1 MDVTDIV
8 NHMHSA
14 LARRLPFFYGWV
26 IVIVS
31 GLSGAFISGTTSWG
45 LGIFATPMQEE
56 FGWNRTFFFLPLAVG
71 AVISAVAGPLIGPS
85 FDKRYGV
92 RIAFAIG
99 VVLFAGSLIGMRSVN
114 GFTYYLLV
122 YGVLGGVGH
131 FGLISTRS
139 ILPKWFIR
147 KRGRA
152 FATAGS
158 LTSLGPLIFPVALQ
172 MMVSS
177 IGWRDT
183 WMVVGL
189 AFLALM
195 IPAAGLIIR
204 GPEDLGLHP
213 DGDSALPY
221 STPCIN
227 AEAGLTIEISYTRRE
242 AVRTLR
248 FWLLIAAVVVGT
260 VSIRGMIPN
269 IYPFLVHQGQSATA
283 ASFSFTVYAISTI
296 VAAFVWGT
304 YADRHGARV
313 PFLGLT
319 VVMLT
324 SMGFLW
330 MVNSQPLMFAAMAY
344 LGVGVN
350 SFFIMGGLFVANS
363 FGRAHYGAIN
373 GLFQPFNNTATY
385 GGPLI
390 FGILYDLSNNSYG
403 ALFTI
408 AAVLWVI
415 AFASAYLVRPGK
427 LLVASGRSTR

>member
-1 MDVTDIV
+1 
-8 NHMHSA
+8 MHSA

-45 LGIFATPMQEE
+45 LGIFVTPMQEE
-56 FGWNRTFFFLPLAVG
+56 FGWNRTLFFLPLAIG
-71 AVISAVAGPLIGPS
+71 ALMSAVAGSLFGPT

-92 RIAFAIG
+92 RIAFAVG
-99 VVLFAGSLIGMRSVN
+99 VVIFAGSLIAMRSVN

-122 YGVLGGVGH
+122 YGVMGGVGH

-172 MMVSS
+172 MMVST

-189 AFLALM
+189 AFLLLM
-195 IPAAGLIIR
+195 VPATVLIIR

-213 DGDSALPY
+213 DGDTPLPHSA
-221 STPCIN
+221 SQAN
-227 AEAGLTIEISYTRRE
+227 ARPAAVTEISYTRQE

-248 FWLLIAAVVVGT
+248 FWLLIAAVVAGT
-260 VSIRGMIPN
+260 ISIRGMIPN
-269 IYPFLVHQGQSATA
+269 IHPFLVHQGVSATA
-283 ASFSFTVYAISTI
+283 ASFSFTVYAVTTI
-296 VAAFVWGT
+296 IAAFVWGT

-330 MVNSQPLMFAAMAY
+330 VVNGQPIMFAAMAY

-373 GLFQPFNNTATY
+373 GLFQPFNNAATY
-385 GGPLI
+385 GGPLL
-390 FGILYDLSNNSYG
+390 FGVLYDLTNDSYG
-403 ALFTI
+403 ALFTV
-408 AAVLWVI
+408 AAVLWLI
-415 AFASAYLVRPGK
+415 AFGTAYLVRPAK
-427 LLVASGRSTR
+427 RPVASNLAAR

>member
-1 MDVTDIV
+1 
-8 NHMHSA
+8 MHSA
-14 LARRLPFFYGWV
+14 LARRLPFYYGWV

-31 GLSGAFISGTTSWG
+31 GLSGSFISGTTSWG
-45 LGIFATPMQEE
+45 LGIFVTPMQEE
-56 FGWNRTFFFLPLAVG
+56 FGWNRTLFFLPLAVG
-71 AVISAVAGPLIGPS
+71 ALMSAVAGPLFGPS

-92 RIAFAIG
+92 RIAFAVG
-99 VVLFAGSLIGMRSVN
+99 VVIFAGSLIAMRNVN

-131 FGLISTRS
+131 FGLISTRA

-158 LTSLGPLIFPVALQ
+158 LTSLGPLIFPAALQ
-172 MMVSS
+172 IMVST

-189 AFLALM
+189 AFLVLM
-195 IPAAGLIIR
+195 VPATFLIIR
-204 GPEDLGLHP
+204 GPEDLGLLP
-213 DGDSALPY
+213 DGDTPITHADPQASARPAPA
-221 STPCIN
+221 T
-227 AEAGLTIEISYTRRE
+227 EISYTRQE

-248 FWLLIAAVVVGT
+248 FWLLIAAIVAGT

-269 IYPFLVHQGQSATA
+269 IHPFLVHQGLPATA
-283 ASFSFTVYAISTI
+283 ASLSFTVYAVTTI
-296 VAAFVWGT
+296 IAAFVWGT

-319 VVMLT
+319 LVLLA

-330 MVNSQPLMFAAMAY
+330 IVDSQSVMFAAMAF
-344 LGVGVN
+344 LGIGVN

-363 FGRAHYGAIN
+363 FGRVHYGAIN
-373 GLFQPFNNTATY
+373 GLFQPFNNAATY

-390 FGILYDLSNNSYG
+390 FAILYDLTNDSYG
-403 ALFTI
+403 ALFVFAI
-408 AAVLWVI
+408 VLWVL
-415 AFASAYLVRPGK
+415 AFATAYLVRPAK
-427 LLVASGRSTR
+427 RPVASGGIAR

>member
-1 MDVTDIV
+1 
-8 NHMHSA
+8 MHSA
-14 LARRLPFFYGWV
+14 LARRLPFYYGWV
-26 IVIVS
+26 IVIVA

-45 LGIFATPMQEE
+45 LGIFVTPMQEE
-56 FGWNRTFFFLPLAVG
+56 FGWNRTLFFLPLAVG
-71 AVISAVAGPLIGPS
+71 ALISAVAGPLFGPT

-92 RIAFAIG
+92 RIAFAVG
-99 VVLFAGSLIGMRSVN
+99 VVVFAGSLIAMRNVS

-122 YGVLGGVGH
+122 YGVLGGIGH

-158 LTSLGPLIFPVALQ
+158 LTSLGPLIFPAALQ
-172 MMVSS
+172 IMVSS

-195 IPAAGLIIR
+195 IPAMFLIIR

-213 DGDSALPY
+213 DGDMLTPFTTQPTDARPSAA
-221 STPCIN
+221 T
-227 AEAGLTIEISYTRRE
+227 EISYTRHE

-248 FWLLIAAVVVGT
+248 FWLLIAAVVAGT

-269 IYPFLVHQGQSATA
+269 IHPFLVHQGLPATA
-283 ASFSFTVYAISTI
+283 ASFSFTVYAVTTI
-296 VAAFVWGT
+296 IAAFVWGT

-324 SMGFLW
+324 SMAVLW
-330 MVNSQPLMFAAMAY
+330 MVNGQPIMFAAMAY

-350 SFFIMGGLFVANS
+350 SFFIMGGLFAANS

-373 GLFQPFNNTATY
+373 GLFQPFNNAATY
-385 GGPLI
+385 GGPLV
-390 FGILYDLSNNSYG
+390 FAVLYDLTNDSYG
-403 ALFTI
+403 ALFLV

-415 AFASAYLVRPGK
+415 AFAAAYLVRPAERP
-427 LLVASGRSTR
+427 VASGPVAR

>member
-1 MDVTDIV
+1 
-8 NHMHSA
+8 MHSA

-45 LGIFATPMQEE
+45 LGIFVTPMQEE
-56 FGWNRTFFFLPLAVG
+56 FGWNRTLFFLPLAVG
-71 AVISAVAGPLIGPS
+71 ALISAVAGPLFAPT

-92 RIAFAIG
+92 RIAFALG
-99 VVLFAGSLIGMRSVN
+99 VVIFALSLIAMRNVN
-114 GFTYYLLV
+114 SFSYYLLV

-172 MMVSS
+172 MMVGT

-189 AFLALM
+189 AFLVLM
-195 IPAAGLIIR
+195 VPATTLIIR
-204 GPEDLGLHP
+204 GPEDLGLLP
-213 DGDSALPY
+213 DGDSPITHADPQANARPLPA
-221 STPCIN
+221 T
-227 AEAGLTIEISYTRRE
+227 EVSYTRQE

-248 FWLLIAAVVVGT
+248 FWLLIAAVVAGT

-269 IYPFLVHQGQSATA
+269 LHPFLVHQGLSATA
-283 ASFSFTVYAISTI
+283 ASFSFTVYAVTTI

-319 VVMLT
+319 AVMLT
-324 SMGFLW
+324 SMGVLW
-330 MVNSQPLMFAAMAY
+330 IVNGQPIMFAAMAY

-350 SFFIMGGLFVANS
+350 SFFIMGSLFVANS
-363 FGRAHYGAIN
+363 FGRVHYGAIN
-373 GLFQPFNNTATY
+373 GLFQPFNNAATY
-385 GGPLI
+385 GGPLL
-390 FGILYDLSNNSYG
+390 FAVLYDLTNDSYG
-403 ALFTI
+403 ALFTA
-408 AAVLWVI
+408 AAVLWLI
-415 AFASAYLVRPGK
+415 AFTTAYLVRPAK
-427 LLVASGRSTR
+427 RPVA